1 MNYFVSPP
9 HTIVP
14 QRSRTVVIDSE
25 NEKMAMDEVKTD
37 NVRRTNI
44 LTDTD
49 RKRSFVK
56 I

>member
-1 MNYFVSPP
+1 MNHFASPP

-14 QRSRTVVIDSE
+14 QRSRTVVVDSE
-25 NEKMAMDEVKTD
+25 NEKMAKDEVETD
-37 NVRRTNI
+37 IVRMSI